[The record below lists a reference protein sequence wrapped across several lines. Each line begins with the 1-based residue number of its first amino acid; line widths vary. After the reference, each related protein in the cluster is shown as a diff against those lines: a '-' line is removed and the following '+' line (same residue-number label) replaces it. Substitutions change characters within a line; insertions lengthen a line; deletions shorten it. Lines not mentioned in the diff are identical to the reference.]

1 MVITKKNK
9 LLLIFG
15 LFMTVFF
22 INLPVVYTYFYH
34 DITGAPKAI
43 GGVIDLSY
51 VDNIHKKIYLDGE
64 WEFYWKRFIVSEPGE
79 LHKPDLIMKV
89 PGEWSNYKINGED
102 LPAGGF
108 ASYRLN
114 MTGTPHE
121 NNVSLF
127 IPDYGGAYKVF
138 IDGTLVAESGIVSK
152 NTDKIFTVPKTNLYP
167 LTLSA
172 GITHEVVIEVATKR
186 FSGLYMTPI
195 LSNYHQT
202 MSENNLRNAI
212 RFILFGIAL
221 FCFLSL
227 LAMYTMIVRR
237 KLHFFWM
244 PVIILFIL
252 IRIIMTSE
260 FYSLWQTVLFFN
272 MSYESTNELMYL
284 TTFILKYMLIF
295 LVQEQCGIEFRK
307 SEKIGFLVYYLFL
320 YFIYLFVPQSV
331 YNNYLSVLVPILSYV
346 LDIYM
351 FTKIYRERE
360 KLKKF
365 SVAVYWCVILIIVG
379 LAIDSYYINGKI
391 YMDMSMTLLLLFTS
405 CALII
410 VVIYVMRSIDLY
422 DDFAISSSRLEFL
435 NSQIDIQKEY
445 YNALR
450 GQINEVREIKHDIHH
465 FIGVMRR
472 LVDDGELDKLK
483 IFLNKYGEKIQK
495 ENLPI
500 FCENVVANSIIG
512 YYYLQSKKYGINF
525 DSRCNIDSEIPMSD
539 SDICIILGNT
549 LENAIDA
556 CRQMDNTQIRFVS
569 VQAGKMKNQRLIM
582 VKNSYNGRLEARDG
596 QFVTSKVS
604 KSHGLGIRNIK
615 KVIESYG
622 GFVKIEYDEKEFTL
636 MAATP
641 EK

>member
-1 MVITKKNK
+1 MIKKKKNE
-9 LLLIFG
+9 LFLIG
-15 LFMTVFF
+15 SLVLTVFF

-34 DITGAPKAI
+34 DITGDPKAFD
-43 GGVIDLSY
+43 GVIDLSY
-51 VDNIHKKIYLDGE
+51 VDNIDKKIYLDGE
-64 WEFYWKRFIVSEPGE
+64 WEFYWKHFIVSERE
-79 LHKPDLIMKV
+79 EFHNPDLIMKV
-89 PGEWSNYKINGED
+89 PDEWSNYKINGEY

-114 MTGTPHE
+114 MIGIQHE

-127 IPDYGGAYKVF
+127 IPDFGGAYKVF

-152 NTDKIFTVPKTNLYP
+152 NIDKIFTVPKTNLYP

-172 GITHEVVIEVATKR
+172 GLKHEVVIEVATKR

-237 KLHFFWM
+237 KLLFYWM
-244 PVIILFIL
+244 PIIIFFIL
-252 IRIIMTSE
+252 IRIMLTSE
-260 FYSLWQTVLFFN
+260 FYSLWQPVLFFDI
-272 MSYESTNELMYL
+272 SYESTNELMYF
-284 TTFILKYMLIF
+284 TTFVLKYMLIF
-295 LVQEQCGIEFRK
+295 FVQEQCGIEFSK
-307 SEKIGFLVYYLFL
+307 GEKIGFLFYYLCL
-320 YFIYLFVPQSV
+320 YFIYLFIPQSL
-331 YNNYLSVLVPILSYV
+331 YNNYLSVLVPMLSYV

-351 FTKIYRERE
+351 FAKIYRDRG

-365 SVAVYWCVILIIVG
+365 SISVYWCGILIIMG

-391 YMDMSMTLLLLFTS
+391 YMDMSMTLLLLFTL
-405 CALII
+405 CAIII
-410 VVIYVMRSIDLY
+410 VCIYVMRSIDLY
-422 DDFAISSSRLEFL
+422 DDFAISYSRLEFL
-435 NSQIDIQKEY
+435 NSQINIQKEH

-450 GQINEVREIKHDIHH
+450 GQINEVREMKHDIHH

-483 IFLNKYGEKIQK
+483 IFLSEYGEKIKK
-495 ENLPI
+495 EDLPI

-512 YYYLQSKKYGINF
+512 YYYLQAKKYGINF
-525 DSRCNIDSEIPMSD
+525 ESRCNFESEIPISD
-539 SDICIILGNT
+539 SDICIILGNA

-556 CRQMDNTQIRFVS
+556 CRQMDNTQMRFVS
-569 VQAGKMKNQRLIM
+569 AQAGKIKNQRLLM
-582 VKNSYNGRLEARDG
+582 VKNSYSGRIEVRDG
-596 QFVTSKVS
+596 QFITSKAS
-604 KSHGLGIRNIK
+604 KSHGFGIRNIE

-636 MAATP
+636 MLATP